1 MADLNQ
7 DFPPLINES
16 KLNLKVGNKPWQS
29 FEELK
34 KLLRAS
40 GYDLIKQKRQIEVFV
55 LKD

>member
-7 DFPPLINES
+7 DLPPLINES
-16 KLNLKVGNKPWQS
+16 KLNLKVSNKPWQS